1 MELVPTWKGE
11 SMLNKEECQK
21 ACLYLLK
28 HCYETDAPALENGEE
43 GKTYTFT
50 PSGFKESEIFK
61 QLIEEH
67 FYPQPL
73 KFENLKKDMWIWD
86 DKYKECR
93 KIYKIYN
100 KFYDQIRL
108 FRCVKNDEG
117 AFFED
122 GRFYPINIQRI
133 EGEGKC

>member
-1 MELVPTWKGE
+1 MELVPSWKGE
-11 SMLNKEECQK
+11 NMLNKEECQK

-73 KFENLKKDMWIWD
+73 KFENLKKDMWIRNVEKFTRFTIHLIIKFFYLD
-86 DKYKECR
+86 VTKMMKE
-93 KIYKIYN
+93 
-100 KFYDQIRL
+100 L
-108 FRCVKNDEG
+108 FLKMGD
-117 AFFED
+117 F
-122 GRFYPINIQRI
+122 IQ
-133 EGEGKC
+133 

>member
-11 SMLNKEECQK
+11 NMLNKEECQK

-100 KFYDQIRL
+100 TFLDVVL
-108 FRCVKNDEG
+108 
-117 AFFED
+117 
-122 GRFYPINIQRI
+122 
-133 EGEGKC
+133 

>member
-1 MELVPTWKGE
+1 MELVSSWKGE
-11 SMLNKEECQK
+11 NMLNKEECQK

-67 FYPQPL
+67 FYPQSL

-93 KIYKIYN
+93 RFTIHLII
-100 KFYDQIRL
+100 KFFYLDVTKMKKEL
-108 FRCVKNDEG
+108 FLKMGD
-117 AFFED
+117 F
-122 GRFYPINIQRI
+122 IQ
-133 EGEGKC
+133 

>member
-1 MELVPTWKGE
+1 
-11 SMLNKEECQK
+11 MLNKEECQK

-100 KFYDQIRL
+100 TFDYQILL
-108 FRCVKNDEG
+108 FRCDKNEEG
-117 AFFED
+117 AFLKMGDF
-122 GRFYPINIQRI
+122 IQ
-133 EGEGKC
+133 

>member
-1 MELVPTWKGE
+1 
-11 SMLNKEECQK
+11 MLNKEECQK

-73 KFENLKKDMWIWD
+73 KFEDLNWGTYVWD
-86 DKYKECR
+86 DKLKTVGHVGLPSVNRNEIYIEYIGYTPT
-93 KIYKIYN
+93 KI
-100 KFYDQIRL
+100 
-108 FRCVKNDEG
+108 
-117 AFFED
+117 FEEN
-122 GRFYPINIQRI
+122 RFYPINIQQF
-133 EGEGKC
+133 EGEEKC

>member
-1 MELVPTWKGE
+1 
-11 SMLNKEECQK
+11 MLNKEECQQ

-73 KFENLKKDMWIWD
+73 KFEDLKKDMWVWD
-86 DKYKECR
+86 NDFKICR
-93 KIYKIYN
+93 KVH
-100 KFYDQIRL
+100 KFYNNGMNNVIQFKANQYPSL
-108 FRCVKNDEG
+108 AE
-117 AFFED
+117 AYYFED
-122 GRFYPINIQRI
+122 NRFYPINIQQF
-133 EGEGKC
+133 EGEEKC

>member
-11 SMLNKEECQK
+11 NMLNKEECQK

-86 DKYKECR
+86 DKH
-93 KIYKIYN
+93 N
-100 KFYDQIRL
+100 QWTGLSNDQIN
-108 FRCVKNDEG
+108 FVKES
-117 AFFED
+117 F
-122 GRFYPINIQRI
+122 
-133 EGEGKC
+133 K